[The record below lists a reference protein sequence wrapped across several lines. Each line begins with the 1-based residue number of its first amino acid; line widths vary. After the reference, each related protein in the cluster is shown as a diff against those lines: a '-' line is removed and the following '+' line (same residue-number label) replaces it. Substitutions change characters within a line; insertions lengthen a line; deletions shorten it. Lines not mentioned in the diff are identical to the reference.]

1 MTSAH
6 IEPDLYHKN
15 ICVSHAFT
23 LLYKLYLIVI
33 SLLTI
38 KYFINPFINELFTV
52 KMQIMLIISVSVR

>member
-15 ICVSHAFT
+15 ICVSHEFT

-38 KYFINPFINELFTV
+38 KYFVNLFSNC
-52 KMQIMLIISVSVR
+52 LL

>member
-15 ICVSHAFT
+15 IRVSHEFT

-38 KYFINPFINELFTV
+38 KYFVNLFSNC
-52 KMQIMLIISVSVR
+52 LL

>member
-15 ICVSHAFT
+15 IRVSHEFT

-38 KYFINPFINELFTV
+38 KYFVNPFINELFTV
-52 KMQIMLIISVSVR
+52 KLQIMLIISVSVR